1 MIIIITLNR
10 RSGGQDLARLIFAAD
25 LLVANFKSSE
35 CVNHRE
41 QIRSDA
47 LASEFNNN
55 SDAKELGCKKP
66 LNN

>member
-10 RSGGQDLARLIFAAD
+10 RSGGQDLARLIFAAN
-25 LLVANFKSSE
+25 LLVANLKSSE

-41 QIRSDA
+41 QIRSDV

-55 SDAKELGCKKP
+55 SDASVLG
-66 LNN
+66 